1 MRLLWTIL
9 AAVLI
14 GSFAALLY
22 YGREV
27 YQMAPPVPERIV
39 IVDADR
45 SLLFSG
51 DDIRAGQDVWRS
63 IGGHDLGSIWA
74 TAPIPHRT
82 GLRTGC
88 TGRRSGCWTTGP
100 TGKAP
105 PTTAPSA
112 PNVRP
117 RCGFGSRRNSVRTP
131 MTRPPKH

>member
-9 AAVLI
+9 GAVLI

-39 IVDADR
+39 IADADR

-63 IGGHDLGSIWA
+63 VGGHDLES
-74 TAPIPHRT
+74 TRT
-82 GLRTGC
+82 GRPIIGA
-88 TGRRSGCWTTGP
+88 GRSQ
-100 TGKAP
+100 
-105 PTTAPSA
+105 
-112 PNVRP
+112 
-117 RCGFGSRRNSVRTP
+117 
-131 MTRPPKH
+131 M